1 MGRKLPT
8 ALILRDAGF
17 ACSSATD
24 LRVKGDLLMEVL
36 SASAGRVK
44 AGASALPR
52 VRLGALT
59 RPADAGLG
67 QSSDLRFGMSR
78 LRIDVT
84 SRPFVAQHG
93 IAVLEGLQCR
103 IVTRRDESAH
113 EQSRP
118 HADLPPPIKLL
129 PFHLPDCRVHEA
141 RPASTAISLRPSVP
155 SSGSSA
161 IKVRALAGPMPGTEK
176 VFLLAPGG

>member
-1 MGRKLPT
+1 
-8 ALILRDAGF
+8 
-17 ACSSATD
+17 
-24 LRVKGDLLMEVL
+24 MEVL

-52 VRLGALT
+52 VRLAALT

-84 SRPFVAQHG
+84 PRPFVAQHG
-93 IAVLEGLQCR
+93 IAVLEGLQRR

-113 EQSRP
+113 EQSRA

-141 RPASTAISLRPSVP
+141 TGERRDLCGRACQAPAARQSRFARSPARCLEPRRSSFSRQAGEPRTAPSLC
-155 SSGSSA
+155 
-161 IKVRALAGPMPGTEK
+161 
-176 VFLLAPGG
+176 